1 MFRNEAFGDGFSAD
15 YESTII
21 SISLREDEIM
31 STFADLQ
38 DARAYFAGDLFAIE
52 NGVQIEELTS
62 DSCLCS
68 LNLTDHHR
76 NAMGAVM
83 GGVIF
88 TLADLAFAVSANN
101 DHHPTVSMTSTVHF
115 LSPVRGKQLYARTRR
130 VKTGRNSAVWE
141 VEIRDEL
148 GTNIA
153 LLTGT
158 GFKL

>member
-1 MFRNEAFGDGFSAD
+1 
-15 YESTII
+15 
-21 SISLREDEIM
+21 
-31 STFADLQ
+31 
-38 DARAYFAGDLFAIE
+38 
-52 NGVQIEELTS
+52 
-62 DSCLCS
+62 
-68 LNLTDHHR
+68 
-76 NAMGAVM
+76 MGAVM